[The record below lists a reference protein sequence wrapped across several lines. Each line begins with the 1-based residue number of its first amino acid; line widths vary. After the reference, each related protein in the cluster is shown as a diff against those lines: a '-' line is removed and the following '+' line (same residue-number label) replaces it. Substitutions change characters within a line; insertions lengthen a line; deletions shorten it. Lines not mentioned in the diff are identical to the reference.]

1 MSEFWANTIEPGYY
15 DKILKAGLEKNKGI
29 QPNWHRSTFK
39 KIASYIDDNDRHLDY
54 ACGPGS
60 FTGLF
65 VNSNSIGVDLS
76 EHQINYAKKNYGHK
90 TKFFLLKDL
99 ELSQSDEKFDIITV
113 LGLLE
118 FIDEELIIN
127 LLNDLY
133 DTLKTDGKIILTTP
147 NYGGLMFLLE
157 KIMSVTGNLDYSN
170 QYVSRFNKNKLN
182 MLMKK
187 TKFKNIKISKFLN
200 FGIFSSFINF
210 QVSDKLMNYIDKF
223 FANFFGFLLLV
234 EIKK

>member
-1 MSEFWANTIEPGYY
+1 M
-15 DKILKAGLEKNKGI
+15 
-29 QPNWHRSTFK
+29 
-39 KIASYIDDNDRHLDY
+39 
-54 ACGPGS
+54 
-60 FTGLF
+60 
-65 VNSNSIGVDLS
+65 
-76 EHQINYAKKNYGHK
+76 
-90 TKFFLLKDL
+90 
-99 ELSQSDEKFDIITV
+99 
-113 LGLLE
+113 
-118 FIDEELIIN
+118 FI
-127 LLNDLY
+127 
-133 DTLKTDGKIILTTP
+133 
-147 NYGGLMFLLE
+147 LE